1 MVQTVKNKSK
11 YKVFFRRVS
20 TTNQDLAMQESADS
34 MYRKNYIPSEILILN
49 EDGVSANKLDIG
61 KRPQMKKLIQMIINN
76 QVEIVYAF
84 DRSRLFR
91 DFYESNYFVS
101 LCKKHNVKI
110 FFTSAG
116 NGHQQ
121 ATDSTL
127 LEGVMNIVSDVE
139 GKNIARRT
147 EDARKRYPPRKLGY
161 IKQKD
166 PKQYI
171 KDPSKKDA
179 LLQFFTAIKK
189 VTTHIDLEK
198 TLKEHKKI
206 LKTTTNQLIKIAKDP
221 FYAGYDL
228 TTGKNKLSHVEPY
241 LSFEGFEELQ
251 AHNTLLLTY
260 QEIEQSLRN
269 QDIYNVSCGICRKP
283 MKFHMNIP
291 AEKAWYSCSRKHS
304 KTVIRTEDLSLIIN
318 NSLEKIIQ
326 HLNTELLLK
335 DSRQFF
341 YLIRK
346 KVDAE
351 LKSLEVKK
359 HSVMEKIIFET
370 DDFTSWRE
378 NPHYVELTK
387 LENIQKNFLNQ
398 IEEKQDFLLEN
409 ENLVKLVN
417 DYLHKCRESNPF
429 FLASMLL
436 QTLYV
441 YPNEVNIEVAKFD
454 YLSDLQTQYVLKGE
468 KLL

>member
-11 YKVFFRRVS
+11 YKIFFRRVS

-34 MYRKNYIPSEILILN
+34 MYRKNYIPNEILILN
-49 EDGVSANKLDIG
+49 EDGVSANKLDIE

-127 LEGVMNIVSDVE
+127 IEGVMNIVSDVE

-147 EDARKRYPPRKLGY
+147 EEARKRYPAHKLGY
-161 IKQKD
+161 IKQKET
-166 PKQYI
+166 KQYI

-189 VTTHIDLEK
+189 VTTHKDLEEI
-198 TLKEHKKI
+198 LKEYRKI
-206 LKTTTNQLIKIAKDP
+206 LKTTTNQLIRIAKDP

-228 TTGKNKLSHVEPY
+228 TTGKNNLSHVEPY
-241 LSFEGFEELQ
+241 LSYEGFQELQ
-251 AHNTLLLTY
+251 AHNTVFLTY
-260 QEIEQSLRN
+260 QEIERSLRN

-283 MKFHMNIP
+283 MIFHMNIP

-304 KTVIRTEDLSLIIN
+304 KTLLETEDLFLIIN
-318 NSLEKIIQ
+318 KSLGKIIE

-335 DSRQFF
+335 DSRHFF
-341 YLIRK
+341 QILRK
-346 KVDAE
+346 NVDAE

-359 HSVMEKIIFET
+359 HNLMEKIIFDT
-370 DDFTSWRE
+370 DDFTNWKE
-378 NPHYVELTK
+378 NPHYVEITK
-387 LENIQKNFLNQ
+387 LENIQKERLNL
-398 IEEKQDFLLEN
+398 IEEKGDLLLEN
-409 ENLVKLVN
+409 ESLVKLVK
-417 DYLHKCRESNPF
+417 DYLHKCKQTNPF
-429 FLASMLL
+429 FLTSLL
-436 QTLYV
+436 IRTLYV
-441 YPNEVNIEVAKFD
+441 YPNEVNIEVNKFD
-454 YLSDLQTQYVLKGE
+454 YLQDFRSQYIFKGDDLL
-468 KLL
+468 